1 MGKLFLVIL
10 VAGAAYIGYLAQKEK
25 PGEGPKA
32 RTGKA
37 AAQPVIA
44 ALESYHAAH
53 NVYPPDIEDLSTEGG
68 GGMPSQ
74 IDGHPVRY
82 ERYGATYSL
91 TFSYATP
98 LPVHCTYNPETHW
111 KCGFLRG

>member
-1 MGKLFLVIL
+1 MKKLFLL
-10 VAGAAYIGYLAQKEK
+10 VLLAGAVYLGYLVQKEK

-37 AAQPVIA
+37 ATQPVIN

-53 NVYPPDIEDLSTEGG
+53 SVDPPDIEVLAAEGG
-68 GGMPSQ
+68 GLPSQ
-74 IDGHPVRY
+74 ILGHPLRY
-82 ERYGATYSL
+82 ERSGATYDL

-98 LPVHCTYNPETHW
+98 LPVHCTYNPETRW
-111 KCGFLRG
+111 KCGFLGR

>member
-1 MGKLFLVIL
+1 MKKLFLL
-10 VAGAAYIGYLAQKEK
+10 VLLAGAVYLGYLAKKEK

-32 RTGKA
+32 RAGKA
-37 AAQPVIA
+37 ATEPVIE

-53 NVYPPDIEDLSTEGG
+53 AAYPSDIEALAGEGG
-68 GGMPSQ
+68 GLPSQ
-74 IDGHPVRY
+74 VLGHPLRY
-82 ERYGATYSL
+82 DRHGSTYDL

-98 LPVHCTYNPETHW
+98 LPVHCTYSPETRW